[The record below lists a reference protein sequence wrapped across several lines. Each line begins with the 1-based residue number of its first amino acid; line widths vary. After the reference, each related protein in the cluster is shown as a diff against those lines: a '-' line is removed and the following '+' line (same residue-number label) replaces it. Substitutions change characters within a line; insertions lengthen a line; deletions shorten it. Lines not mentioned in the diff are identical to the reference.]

1 MKGFDRWA
9 PLVVIL
15 LLLLSSRKSDSVDP
29 IRPVDPIQGAWVVV
43 VEETSE
49 RTPETTAIVTNAAY
63 WQSLRDKGLNW
74 IIYDKDQEEAAS
86 QVKALG
92 GQVPGILIQTPGE
105 RSKVLYQGKL
115 PASTEEIDRLTKRY
129 AGL

>member
-1 MKGFDRWA
+1 MKAFDKWA
-9 PLVVIL
+9 PLIVVLFL
-15 LLLLSSRKSDSVDP
+15 LFSSSDMGRVEP

-43 VEETSE
+43 VEETSQ
-49 RTPETTAIVTNAAY
+49 RTPEITKIVTNAAY

-92 GQVPGILIQTPGE
+92 GKLPGLLIQTPGD
-105 RSKVLYQGKL
+105 RSKVLYQGPL
-115 PASTEEIDRLTKRY
+115 PESTEEIDRLTKRY